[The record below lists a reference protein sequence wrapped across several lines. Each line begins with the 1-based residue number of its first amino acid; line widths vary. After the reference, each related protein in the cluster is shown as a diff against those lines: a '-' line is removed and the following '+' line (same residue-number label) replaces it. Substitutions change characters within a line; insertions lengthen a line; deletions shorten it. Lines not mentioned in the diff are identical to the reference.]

1 MRRGGSGPGPR
12 GGGRG
17 GARGGAR
24 RTVRRQQR
32 RQARRRRRRRRI
44 LVGGAIVLA
53 GGAVA
58 YKLGK
63 KDAERIEEHSS
74 KSVEEMSDEELKQ
87 SMDELGIQSQ
97 ELTEEDRAAIDRYE
111 KEGEPVSTDAPAGE
125 PGYLNE
131 LERLGHLRD
140 EGYLTEEEFEAKKKE
155 LLGL

>member
-1 MRRGGSGPGPR
+1 MMRR

-24 RTVRRQQR
+24 RNVRRQQR
-32 RQARRRRRRRRI
+32 RRARRRRRRRRI
-44 LVGGAIVLA
+44 LIGGAVLLA

-63 KDAERIEEHSS
+63 KDAERIEERSG
-74 KSVEEMSDEELKQ
+74 KSVEEMSDEELTQ
-87 SMDELGIQSQ
+87 SMDELGIKSQ
-97 ELTEEDRAAIDRYE
+97 ELTDEDRAAIDRYE
-111 KEGEPVSTDAPAGE
+111 KEGEPASTDAPAGE

-140 EGYLTEEEFEAKKKE
+140 EGYLTDEEFEAKKKE